1 MVPVVESAPSAQ
13 VPTIFTSLPTPPAIT
28 TSHPHNHHH
37 HHRNH
42 HHKTSSSKDGTHHRT
57 GHKRRSTK
65 KEVKR
70 ETDSDMN
77 ENGPQTFAHTLS
89 HDSLTSDPL
98 NNSHTGSSIANDV
111 SGIGSNTESQEDL
124 LDSTCNG
131 KNRRNRRSQK
141 TMGEKTNS
149 GSKVANLISSY
160 EDTAKLSQSS
170 SESVKITRVVG
181 EMREG
186 EGVERGKVG
195 RVMSMVTDHAF
206 SQPQTLILQE
216 V

>member
-1 MVPVVESAPSAQ
+1 
-13 VPTIFTSLPTPPAIT
+13 
-28 TSHPHNHHH
+28 
-37 HHRNH
+37 
-42 HHKTSSSKDGTHHRT
+42 
-57 GHKRRSTK
+57 
-65 KEVKR
+65 
-70 ETDSDMN
+70 MN
-77 ENGPQTFAHTLS
+77 ENGPQTFAHALS

-124 LDSTCNG
+124 LDSTRNG
-131 KNRRNRRSQK
+131 KNRRNCRSQK

-149 GSKVANLISSY
+149 ASKVADLICSY
-160 EDTAKLSQSS
+160 EETAKLSQSS

-181 EMREG
+181 EG

-216 V
+216 VCIYTKEIVATTIS

>member
-1 MVPVVESAPSAQ
+1 
-13 VPTIFTSLPTPPAIT
+13 
-28 TSHPHNHHH
+28 
-37 HHRNH
+37 
-42 HHKTSSSKDGTHHRT
+42 
-57 GHKRRSTK
+57 
-65 KEVKR
+65 
-70 ETDSDMN
+70 
-77 ENGPQTFAHTLS
+77 
-89 HDSLTSDPL
+89 
-98 NNSHTGSSIANDV
+98 
-111 SGIGSNTESQEDL
+111 
-124 LDSTCNG
+124 
-131 KNRRNRRSQK
+131 
-141 TMGEKTNS
+141 MGEKTNS